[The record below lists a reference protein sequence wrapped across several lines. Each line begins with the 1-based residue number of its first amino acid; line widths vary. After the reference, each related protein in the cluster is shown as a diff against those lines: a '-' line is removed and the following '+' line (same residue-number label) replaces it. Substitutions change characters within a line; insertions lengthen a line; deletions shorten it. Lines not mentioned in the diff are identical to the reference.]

1 MDNTTARLHDLMAAN
16 LDVHKQQA
24 RIMRRG
30 NRMMAAATIAL
41 AIVVVCS
48 IATGWWA
55 IQNMH
60 KQNEANLEIIRQA
73 VMMRI

>member
-1 MDNTTARLHDLMAAN
+1 MDTTAKLHDLMTAN
-16 LDVHKQQA
+16 LEVHKEQA

-41 AIVVVCS
+41 TIIVACS
-48 IATGWWA
+48 IAGGWWVIKQ
-55 IQNMH
+55 IQQ
-60 KQNEANLEIIRQA
+60 QNEANLEIIRQA